1 MSFHGRVSRLVAPCA
16 GLVLS
21 GLAAGCTFPGVTFG
35 DVSDGGGTAVPHT
48 DATTPDVMGFGDD
61 DGPAADVSTSVG
73 ASDAGAAL
81 DFDGGC
87 NFNGTWATR
96 ITIDVT
102 WAPQGLNAVILK
114 SGSGTITQWVR
125 SIRKQTPE
133 APTALID
140 NTAVCGIQLPDFQST
155 TTEVYG
161 IRFPDTLFDDGYIPP
176 FTVSGALNP
185 MGDAGMGYSTTE
197 TAVLLGLTMTNPTQ
211 DPWPATITA
220 MMADDQEHDNKP
232 GVTVPV
238 QGPLANPSPTS
249 PDYQYIPTDIPPLLL
264 EQPVRASALYL
275 AIRQVTITS
284 GTVVDCNT
292 ITGTVDIPVIN
303 SKPAIDSH
311 ILGCALVDGGDCT
324 VGSSSETS
332 FLDNTQPVFTP
343 STTGTTTFQ
352 SIRLKADAGTATCAD
367 VRNAPFH

>member
-1 MSFHGRVSRLVAPCA
+1 
-16 GLVLS
+16 
-21 GLAAGCTFPGVTFG
+21 
-35 DVSDGGGTAVPHT
+35 
-48 DATTPDVMGFGDD
+48 
-61 DGPAADVSTSVG
+61 
-73 ASDAGAAL
+73 DAGDAGTAL

-96 ITIDVT
+96 ITIDVN
-102 WAPQGLNAVILK
+102 WAPQGLNAVILNP
-114 SGSGTITQWVR
+114 GSGTITQWVR

-140 NTAVCGIQLPDFQST
+140 DTAVCGIVLPDFQST

-176 FTVSGALNP
+176 FTVSGALSP
-185 MGDAGMGYSTTE
+185 MGDAGVGYSSTE
-197 TAVLLGLTMTNPTQ
+197 TAVLIGLTMTNPTQ
-211 DPWPATITA
+211 DPWPATIT
-220 MMADDQEHDNKP
+220 MEDDQENDMHP

-238 QGPLANPSPTS
+238 QGPLATPSPTA
-249 PDYQYIPTDIPPLLL
+249 PDYQYIPTDVPILPLQ
-264 EQPVRASALYL
+264 QPVRASAVYL
-275 AIRQVTITS
+275 AIRQITITS
-284 GTVVDCNT
+284 GTIVDCNT

-311 ILGCALVDGGDCT
+311 ILGCALVDGGNCT

-343 STTGTTTFQ
+343 SPTGKTTFQ
-352 SIRLKADAGTATCAD
+352 SIRLPAGTTPATCAD
-367 VRNAPFH
+367 VRKAPFH

>member
-1 MSFHGRVSRLVAPCA
+1 MSFRRVSGLVAPCA

-21 GLAAGCTFPGVTFG
+21 GLAAGCTFPAVTFG
-35 DVSDGGGTAVPHT
+35 DVSDGGGTVMPQA
-48 DATTPDVMGFGDD
+48 DATSPDVMGFGGD
-61 DGPAADVSTSVG
+61 DGATADVSTSVDAG
-73 ASDAGAAL
+73 DAGAAL
-81 DFDGGC
+81 EFDGGC

-96 ITIDVT
+96 ITIDVN
-102 WAPQGLNAVILK
+102 WAPQGLNNLILT
-114 SGSGTITQWVR
+114 SGSGTITQWVK

-161 IRFPDTLFDDGYIPP
+161 IRFPDTLFDDGYVPP

-185 MGDAGMGYSTTE
+185 MGDAGVGYSTTE
-197 TAVLLGLTMTNPTQ
+197 TAVLIGLTMTNPTQ
-211 DPWPATITA
+211 DPWPATIT
-220 MMADDQEHDNKP
+220 MENDQDHDLKA
-232 GVTVPV
+232 GVTAPVATGSLMQPTSTATMYSNIPVNVPV
-238 QGPLANPSPTS
+238 LPL
-249 PDYQYIPTDIPPLLL
+249 Q
-264 EQPVRASALYL
+264 QPMRASAVYL
-275 AIRQVTITS
+275 ALRQITITS

-343 STTGTTTFQ
+343 SPSGKTTFQ
-352 SIRLKADAGTATCAD
+352 SIRLTSGASVATCDD
-367 VRNAPFH
+367 VRKAPFQ